1 MSIKDAKILIVEDE
15 IQLNR
20 VMELMLQADGYYKI
34 RRAFDGNE
42 AINFIKCDKPD
53 LILLDVMIPELD
65 GYSLCKI
72 IKNDDNYKNTKV
84 IMITAKKMEED
95 VLEGFKSG
103 AIDYITKPFSNKIL
117 LARIK
122 AHLES
127 LNSIGGIKKYKDII
141 IDTDKMIV
149 KVQNN
154 EIELTNFEYKILDTF
169 ISNVGIVFSRSALLS
184 ILRGD
189 EGFNISERAV
199 DVQIVNLRRKLGER
213 GQDIETIRGTG
224 YKLKEIL

>member
-34 RRAFDGNE
+34 RCVFDGTE
-42 AINFIKCDKPD
+42 ALDSIKSDKPD

-65 GYSLCKI
+65 GYSLCKM

-149 KVQNN
+149 KVQDK
-154 EIELTNFEYKILDTF
+154 EVELTNFEYKILDTF
-169 ISNVGIVFSRSALLS
+169 ISNVGIVFSRTSLLS

-199 DVQIVNLRRKLGER
+199 DVQIVNLRRKLAER
-213 GQDIETIRGTG
+213 GQDIETIRGSG
-224 YKLKEIL
+224 YKLREIV

>member
-1 MSIKDAKILIVEDE
+1 
-15 IQLNR
+15 
-20 VMELMLQADGYYKI
+20 
-34 RRAFDGNE
+34 
-42 AINFIKCDKPD
+42 
-53 LILLDVMIPELD
+53 
-65 GYSLCKI
+65 
-72 IKNDDNYKNTKV
+72 
-84 IMITAKKMEED
+84 MITAKKMEED
-95 VLEGFKSG
+95 VLEGFKFG

-149 KVQNN
+149 KLQNN

-169 ISNVGIVFSRSALLS
+169 ISNVGIVFSRSTLLS

-224 YKLKEIL
+224 YKLKEIV

>member
-34 RRAFDGNE
+34 RCAFDGNE
-42 AINFIKCDKPD
+42 ALSFIKADKPD

-72 IKNDDNYKNTKV
+72 IKNDDYYKNTKI

-149 KVQNN
+149 KLQNN

-224 YKLKEIL
+224 YKLKEIV